1 MTYWITCVTESS
13 PNSYVREECNE
24 VKCREFLGSMKPNT
38 HRICACSSQRC
49 SEQWLIVLTINLDNL
64 GPSPPS
70 FSFSVECISW
80 FWVGRSDWKKNQK
93 KSRNRRPW
101 YPKITLKVDIYI
113 FGLTKCTIYCKKCSC
128 FCSCFALCCYYAQF
142 SD

>member
-1 MTYWITCVTESS
+1 MTYWIICVTESS

-64 GPSPPS
+64 GPSPLLSRLASNAFPDFGS
-70 FSFSVECISW
+70 
-80 FWVGRSDWKKNQK
+80 VGRIKKKNQK